1 MKILKQLRPYILE
14 GFMFCLVW
22 CVIELLL
29 GNNID
34 FTELIIRGVFFE
46 LGVCGL
52 RKLEK
57 YVLKR

>member
-1 MKILKQLRPYILE
+1 
-14 GFMFCLVW
+14 MFCLVW
-22 CVIELLL
+22 CVIDLLL

-57 YVLKR
+57 YVLKK